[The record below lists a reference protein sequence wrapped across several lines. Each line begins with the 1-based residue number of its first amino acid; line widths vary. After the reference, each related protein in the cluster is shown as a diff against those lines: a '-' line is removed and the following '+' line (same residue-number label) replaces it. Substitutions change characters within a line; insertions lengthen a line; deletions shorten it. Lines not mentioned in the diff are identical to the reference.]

1 MSVFGIEVNPARIA
15 LDKHCYESARRL
27 CLLRL
32 AQEPD
37 DAEALLLLHEAYR
50 RMGDFSAAAGIITRL
65 RASRLGEDFTLL
77 LLEAENFHLLANEG
91 CYRGS
96 REKEQGLCVD
106 EYLDKYRG
114 LSEAALARAAGL
126 ADTPQRRA
134 AHEASLALC
143 GRGAAPVARDKHP
156 VSAEAVEE
164 GCGSVSGIL
173 RTADGQPLRDC
184 LVTLGLR
191 ATVRELAP
199 DTLAIGQMGYAPEV
213 VDLPVMSVRTGE
225 DGGFLFGNVPARRH
239 EFLAVTLDDALG
251 VHFFAHDI
259 NVFKDRDTRIEH
271 ELLPWR
277 SAETLPVPEQFPA
290 EMFADGVLWRRVL
303 CETARNPFYYDF
315 PRQELELRL
324 PPGVPADAR
333 RLRLM
338 HGPSGS
344 TIPLQISGTD
354 VVCMVELPGRSEMTL
369 CLYCAQSNPSET
381 LPVNTGMFEPQ
392 ADGTALIDTGR
403 SVFRIGWRAAAAPLP
418 PLLAVKAADGVW
430 RGCGRFYGSL
440 ASGILRQEARLVED
454 GAIRCGVTITYYLRG
469 GGEYSFTLRAHR
481 GEEYLLVDEI
491 SCAMPGSGFDF
502 SLREFSGGRAY
513 LHWNAENGSRHW
525 SDLDA
530 REREVARLQE
540 SVAWWIPPQ
549 GFACA
554 FCPAELE
561 SRDYI
566 GVFTRRRGEWD
577 DREFSRICNGPGDDN
592 RELDW
597 PFPEMV
603 GSTISMITAQT
614 DAKGDAYFRF
624 GMFEGVRKWGVL
636 ASDFAANDGRVKE
649 ISRVQHKTSSPR
661 LQEFIRWRL
670 DVPDTCQRPFVL
682 ADVKS
687 LARARANAGRP
698 GYREILDNIRAEGE
712 GKRKNSAFS
721 AQALLAMLDKNPAG
735 IWRLKKEIAGVAHIR
750 SRMTLEGRD
759 YSDMYSP
766 VGGRPITPWAEVYDL
781 IVPTGVFTPQE
792 ERLSRAFLLLMGH
805 MYMEEDLMNWRYN
818 SRNANFEAD
827 RCDIVGVV
835 GLVFSGNPDAQRM
848 IEHVTALMRRSL
860 ETYCTPGSG
869 KWYENPACYYLHA
882 LKCRMNLAYHLYK
895 HGIYDSTGIPRLKD
909 FLGWGPKLLTPE
921 FPTEYNLLRDGC
933 GEEEYAL
940 TTKARRVP
948 PIGDHAQLGQWVG
961 EAFALLGKC
970 YRGRDPEFASFLKW
984 AYEAGGKHG
993 GYFNSLAAYFCNLED
1008 GDFTPA
1014 PAPELASSRLEGFG
1028 AIFRRYF
1035 GRDKEFYLLFKLGPG
1050 GYRYHRTEGSIIMF
1064 ANGKPLIYDGGE
1076 AGEAWRHST
1085 LSFHETHMP
1094 LAAGHIERFAA
1105 LGALEFAQGVN
1116 PKVLAPGEAVYLSDT
1131 CEHHLVEEAH
1141 RRFAE
1146 RRPANSRSIICV
1158 GDEYVIM
1165 HDELDLPQ
1173 DTLTH
1178 WNLQVVADTHRQAED
1193 GYDFTF
1199 TGRFGTDLQVLLPEQ
1214 RFSRQ
1219 EVAQEVILDYQRSAG
1234 ESFSMRHL
1242 QLSVDSPEDVIAL
1255 LRPLFAERKPL
1266 GARLLRDTAGEMGGL
1281 EVFAD
1286 GIADI
1291 FFLRRGGS
1299 AFECGEYA
1307 FSGSYGAILRRSEG
1321 CTLIIMDGQ
1330 TLRFRDICLSVR
1342 GVAASLETGTGGS
1355 CVLRAQGTGEIE
1367 VTGLSRPVRVKLS
1380 GEKCALNLNL

>member
-1 MSVFGIEVNPARIA
+1 MIVSGTEIESARIA
-15 LDKHCYESARRL
+15 LGEHRYESARRL

-32 AQEPD
+32 REERHDRAG
-37 DAEALLLLHEAYR
+37 LLLLHEAYR
-50 RMGDFSAAAGIITRL
+50 RLGDFSAAVGVIERL
-65 RASRLGEDFTLL
+65 RKSGLEEEFTLL

-91 CYRGS
+91 CYRES
-96 REKEQGLCVD
+96 AEKTSGLCVD
-106 EYLDKYRG
+106 EYLKKYRE
-114 LSEAALARAAGL
+114 LSEVALFRAAGL
-126 ADTPQRRA
+126 ADTAHRRA
-134 AHEASLALC
+134 AYDASCVRC
-143 GRGAAPVARDKHP
+143 GKASAPSVRASTGVDVTGEKGG
-156 VSAEAVEE
+156 SAS
-164 GCGSVSGIL
+164 CGSISGVL
-173 RTADGQPLRDC
+173 RGTDGQPLRNC
-184 LVTLGLR
+184 LVTLGLQ
-191 ATVRELAP
+191 AVVGELPP
-199 DTLAIGQMGYAPEV
+199 DTLAIGQMGYVPEV
-213 VDLPVMSVRTGE
+213 KDLPVMTVHTGE
-225 DGGFLFGNVPARRH
+225 DGDFRFTSVPAQRQ
-239 EFLAVTLDDALG
+239 EFLAVTLNDALG
-251 VHFFAHDI
+251 VHFFAHNI

-271 ELLPWR
+271 TLLPWR
-277 SAETLPVPEQFPA
+277 SAEAVPVSDSSPE
-290 EMFADGVLWRRVL
+290 EMLADGVRWRRVL
-303 CETARNPFYYDF
+303 HQTVRNPFYYSF

-324 PPGVPADAR
+324 PQGVPADAG
-333 RLRLM
+333 RLRLLLYPV
-338 HGPSGS
+338 GRPIPFQVSGA
-344 TIPLQISGTD
+344 D
-354 VVCMVELPGRSEMTL
+354 VTCMVELPGCSEMAL
-369 CLYCAQSNPSET
+369 CLYCAQDCPRET
-381 LPVNTGMFEPQ
+381 PPVNTGMFEPQ

-403 SVFRIGWRAAAAPLP
+403 SVFRIGWRSNAVPLP
-418 PLLAVKAADGVW
+418 PLLAVKGADGVW
-430 RGCGRFYGSL
+430 RGCGRFYGRL
-440 ASGILRQEARLVED
+440 PARILRQEARLIED
-454 GAIRCGVTITYYLRG
+454 GEIRCRVVITYHLRG
-469 GGEYSFTLRAHR
+469 GGEYSFMLTAHR
-481 GEEYLLVDEI
+481 AEEYLLVTET
-491 SCAMPGSGFDF
+491 SCALPGSGFDF

-614 DAKGDAYFRF
+614 DAQGDAYFRF
-624 GMFEGVRKWGVL
+624 AMFEGGRKWGILV
-636 ASDFAANDGRVKE
+636 SDFTQNDGRGKE
-649 ISRVQHKTSSPR
+649 ISRVQHKNSSPR
-661 LQEFIRWRL
+661 LQEFSKWRL
-670 DVPDTCQRPFVL
+670 DLPDACQRPFVL
-682 ADVKS
+682 ADART
-687 LARARANAGRP
+687 LADARANADKP
-698 GYREILDNIRAEGE
+698 GYRGILDNIRAEAQGQ
-712 GKRKNSAFS
+712 KRGAYFS
-721 AQALLAMLDKNPAG
+721 AQALLAMLEKNPAG

-781 IVPTGVFTPQE
+781 ILPTGAFTPQE
-792 ERLSRAFLLLMGH
+792 ERLSRAFLMLMGH

-827 RCDIVGVV
+827 RCDIVGVI
-835 GLVFSGNPDAQRM
+835 GLVFSGNPDAGEM

-882 LKCRMNLAYHLYK
+882 LKCRMNLAYHLHK
-895 HGIYDSTGIPRLKD
+895 HGIFDSTAIPRLKD
-909 FLGWGPKLLTPE
+909 FLSWGPKLLTPE
-921 FPTEYNLLRDGC
+921 FPTDYALMRAGC
-933 GEEEYAL
+933 GEAEYARA
-940 TTKARRVP
+940 TKSRRVP

-961 EAFALLGKC
+961 EIFALLGKC
-970 YRGRDPEFASFLKW
+970 YRRDDPEFAAFLKW

-993 GYFNSLAAYFCNLED
+993 GYFNSLVAYYCNLED
-1008 GDFTPA
+1008 EDFVPA

-1028 AIFRRYF
+1028 AIFRRNF
-1035 GRDKEFYLLFKLGPG
+1035 GRPDEFYLLFKLGPG

-1094 LAAGHIERFAA
+1094 LAAGHIERYHSCD
-1105 LGALEFAQGVN
+1105 GVEFAQGVN
-1116 PKVLAPGEAVYLSDT
+1116 PKVLAPGEAVFLSDT
-1131 CEHHLVEEAH
+1131 CEHYLVAEAH

-1165 HDELDLPQ
+1165 HDELDLPEQ
-1173 DTLTH
+1173 TLTH
-1178 WNLQVVADTHRQAED
+1178 WNLQVVADAHRQTVGEC
-1193 GYDFTF
+1193 DFTF

-1219 EVAQEVILDYQRSAG
+1219 EITQEAILDYNRSAQ

-1242 QLSVDSPEDVIAL
+1242 QLSEDSPENVVAL
-1255 LRPLFAERKPL
+1255 LRPLFAGRRPL
-1266 GARLLRDTAGEMGGL
+1266 IATLLRDSSGG
-1281 EVFAD
+1281 V
-1286 GIADI
+1286 
-1291 FFLRRGGS
+1291 
-1299 AFECGEYA
+1299 CG
-1307 FSGSYGAILRRSEG
+1307 
-1321 CTLIIMDGQ
+1321 
-1330 TLRFRDICLSVR
+1330 V
-1342 GVAASLETGTGGS
+1342 
-1355 CVLRAQGTGEIE
+1355 GEIGRASCRAR
-1367 VTGLSRPVRVKLS
+1367 VCTPV
-1380 GEKCALNLNL
+1380 